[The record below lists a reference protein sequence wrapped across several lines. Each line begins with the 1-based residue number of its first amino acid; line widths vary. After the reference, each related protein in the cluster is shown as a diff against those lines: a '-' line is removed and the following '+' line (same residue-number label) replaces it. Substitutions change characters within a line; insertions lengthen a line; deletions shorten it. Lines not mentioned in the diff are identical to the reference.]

1 MPIQRAGLWVGLRCP
16 AAGGAAAPPYHP
28 KKSLIGL
35 RCPAASGAA
44 APPYRE
50 KFAVASP
57 MNLMH
62 AAKVRPVLRPR
73 HQPGADRIFPH
84 VLPFLRVTFV
94 SAQPMMK
101 SARLKGPGAGKR
113 FGETIFPEGNPA
125 FDGESQLTRCAEQVQ
140 MVGHQQVIAHQ
151 PGRRRVFPD
160 IMERTL
166 DGGLSQPA
174 SAFVRAD
181 GQEKPIR
188 SSQGE
193 TNALRRCAA
202 IVGRRCCAAA
212 CRRSGTPT
220 KAVSASGMRPL
231 IAKIRGI

>member
-16 AAGGAAAPPYHP
+16 AAG
-28 KKSLIGL
+28 
-35 RCPAASGAA
+35 GAA

-202 IVGRRCCAAA
+202 AGPRACGVVKA
-212 CRRSGTPT
+212 CRR
-220 KAVSASGMRPL
+220 A
-231 IAKIRGI
+231 